1 MSVKIRLKR
10 FGTKKRVYYRMVVV
24 DSRAPRDGRTLEE
37 VGQYHPIEAENQI
50 VLDAEKI
57 KAWIAK
63 GAQPSDRVYK
73 FMVNAGLATEHLTAT
88 CSPGYLGS
96 KKYMH

>member
-10 FGTKKRVYYRMVVV
+10 FGTKKRAYYRVVVV

-50 VLDAEKI
+50 SLDAERI
-57 KAWIAK
+57 KEWISK
-63 GAQPSDRVYK
+63 GALPSQTV
-73 FMVNAGLATEHLTAT
+73 
-88 CSPGYLGS
+88 
-96 KKYMH
+96 KKLLNKQNIAVK

>member
-50 VLDAEKI
+50 VLDAEKGALPSQTV
-57 KAWIAK
+57 KKLLNKQNIAVK
-63 GAQPSDRVYK
+63 
-73 FMVNAGLATEHLTAT
+73 
-88 CSPGYLGS
+88 
-96 KKYMH
+96 

>member
-50 VLDAEKI
+50 TLDAEKI
-57 KAWIAK
+57 KARAF
-63 GAQPSDRVYK
+63 AEFARRY
-73 FMVNAGLATEHLTAT
+73 GLEELLDAPEGGTGTDAPFL
-88 CSPGYLGS
+88 
-96 KKYMH
+96 